1 MKRFALVLLVL
12 LALAAAG
19 AATFFFGIGYYL
31 SPQDELV
38 KSDAIVAVSGGETES
53 RAQEAIAVY
62 KAGWAPVLV
71 FSGAAADPNG
81 PSNAQAMATIAERE
95 GVPRSAIL
103 MDETSTN
110 TRENAANV
118 KQLIDE
124 RGFKSIILVTSPYH
138 QRRAEI
144 AFRRMLGPTFTII
157 NHSAV
162 DHRWR
167 RAHWWASGYSRE
179 ITLSELQKVAY
190 ELASGQTQ

>member
-1 MKRFALVLLVL
+1 
-12 LALAAAG
+12 
-19 AATFFFGIGYYL
+19 
-31 SPQDELV
+31 
-38 KSDAIVAVSGGETES
+38 
-53 RAQEAIAVY
+53 
-62 KAGWAPVLV
+62 
-71 FSGAAADPNG
+71 
-81 PSNAQAMATIAERE
+81 
-95 GVPRSAIL
+95 

-162 DHRWR
+162 WFNSSRGDGSGGPDTPDGIVADARSHGILWVNAAGNHAQRHWSGTFADSDGDGFHNFSGPDQGNTGRLKEGVREAWNAAFPDDPVPEETPSQQTIR
-167 RAHWWASGYSRE
+167 RQTRE
-179 ITLSELQKVAY
+179 QQEIMV
-190 ELASGQTQ
+190 